1 MIKPTHL
8 IILFTRTP
16 VRKWL
21 DKHGL
26 HRHAGP
32 AIESS
37 SGSKY
42 WWWHGR
48 FVSRDSGEQPA
59 MTEVFP
65 HEPPAKDFPGYEA
78 CP

>member
-8 IILFTRTP
+8 IIPFSGTP
-16 VRKWL
+16 IRQWR

-26 HRHAGP
+26 HRLAGP

-42 WWWHGR
+42 WWLKGR
-48 FVSRDSGEQPA
+48 YVSRDSGEQPSL
-59 MTEVFP
+59 TEVFLYL
-65 HEPPAKDFPGYEA
+65 PPAKDFPGYEGQS
-78 CP
+78 